1 MGNLRVGALARQ
13 AGVSPRTVRYYE
25 FLGLLP
31 PAPRSPNGDRCFRSE
46 DLDRLRFIQRAKA
59 LGLTLAEI
67 KHLLAVAE
75 EGRCLLTQ
83 AELRAILEQ
92 KIAACTARI
101 QALTAFRAVLEAVI
115 QRLATASDAQPG
127 SSQSCDCCAV
137 FSPDCP
143 CIPEAP
149 ARAA

>member
-1 MGNLRVGALARQ
+1 MENLRVGALARQ

-25 FLGLLP
+25 SLGLLP
-31 PAPRSPNGDRCFRSE
+31 PASRSPNGYRCFRSE

-67 KHLLAVAE
+67 KHLLVVAE

-83 AELRAILEQ
+83 AELRDILER
-92 KIAACTARI
+92 KIAACSERI
-101 QALTAFRAVLEAVI
+101 QALTTFRAMLEAAI
-115 QRLATASDAQPG
+115 QRLATASDAHPG
-127 SSQSCDCCAV
+127 SLQSCDCCAS
-137 FSPDCP
+137 FSSECP

>member
-1 MGNLRVGALARQ
+1 MENLRVGTLARQ

-25 FLGLLP
+25 SLGLPP
-31 PAPRSPNGDRCFRSE
+31 PAPRSPNGYRCFRPE

-67 KHLLAVAE
+67 KQLLAVAE
-75 EGRCLLTQ
+75 EDRCLLTQ
-83 AELRAILEQ
+83 AELRNLLER
-92 KIAACTARI
+92 KIAACTERI
-101 QALTAFRAVLEAVI
+101 QALTAFRAVLEAAV
-115 QRLATASDAQPG
+115 QRLAASDAQSGTP
-127 SSQSCDCCAV
+127 QSCDCCAT
-137 FSPDCP
+137 FSPGCP